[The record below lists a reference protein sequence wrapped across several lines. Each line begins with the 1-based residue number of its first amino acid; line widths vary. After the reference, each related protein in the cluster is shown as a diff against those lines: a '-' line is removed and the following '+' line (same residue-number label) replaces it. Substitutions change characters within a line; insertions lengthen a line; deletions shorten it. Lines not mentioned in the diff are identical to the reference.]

1 MSRWNTWLAELQPEL
16 FAEIDPELARE
27 KGVANGDWVT
37 VSTSRAQVEARAL
50 VTSRMQPLRVNGRV
64 THVVGMPY
72 HWGPAGVVVGDVV
85 NDLIGIALDPTVKID
100 EDKVFTCD
108 LRKGRKND
116 PILQREFEDLQTN
129 ARNGGAVDRVH
140 SEGAEMRQTSSAR
153 EQSSVA
159 GAQEVR

>member
-1 MSRWNTWLAELQPEL
+1 M
-16 FAEIDPELARE
+16 
-27 KGVANGDWVT
+27 
-37 VSTSRAQVEARAL
+37 

-100 EDKVFTCD
+100 EDKVFTCN

-116 PILQREFEDLQTN
+116 PVLQREYEDLH
-129 ARNGGAVDRVH
+129 ASDRNGGAVDRTH
-140 SEGAEMRQTSSAR
+140 SEGAEMR
-153 EQSSVA
+153 EQAPQSNM
-159 GAQEVR
+159 QEVR